1 MTHGTRG
8 RAEPP
13 ACPLG
18 GDGQEDAVDLAAG
31 VPWCGAGGQPQPRTT
46 AASPAAAGGGSQGA
60 SRASAADSR
69 PLEPGHPADA
79 HSGRPRLTEWEALLR
94 PRGSLHSHGAPHAAT
109 GPPDHKVPGM
119 PWGSLFT
126 KVPPPTP
133 GVGVPGSG
141 VQGLTFCKSSSFW
154 CSLEFGA
161 RWQSAEPPARARTST
176 CGPRAPELPAGASH
190 L

>member
-1 MTHGTRG
+1 MSPGRG
-8 RAEPP
+8 RP
-13 ACPLG
+13 G
-18 GDGQEDAVDLAAG
+18 GCCRPGSRCALV
-31 VPWCGAGGQPQPRTT
+31 W
-46 AASPAAAGGGSQGA
+46 GGGSATARDDSGVPSSSGRRLTGSVSGLGRRQPPTGA
-60 SRASAADSR
+60 RAPRRCAFRASTPHGVGGTA
-69 PLEPGHPADA
+69 
-79 HSGRPRLTEWEALLR
+79 EATGLPTR
-94 PRGSLHSHGAPHAAT
+94 PRGSLHGHGAPHAAT

-154 CSLEFGA
+154 RSLEFGA